1 MSSKLTTRKKI
12 DSRNGCKSMTN
23 NDSVDTKLLEPP
35 LFDLNLNNI
44 TDPVNLNYLSRVRA
58 GSQLP
63 CFNNSA
69 SSVQSMKNR
78 FHLNLT
84 EDQLHGLVDTM
95 VEQSIHSITTKL
107 YDNFQYFTNG
117 IL

>member
-1 MSSKLTTRKKI
+1 LADHTYWRNVYQKFLVVLGLVAARKHQDKFTTL
-12 DSRNGCKSMTN
+12 
-23 NDSVDTKLLEPP
+23 VD
-35 LFDLNLNNI
+35 I
-44 TDPVNLNYLSRVRA
+44 IRA

>member
-1 MSSKLTTRKKI
+1 
-12 DSRNGCKSMTN
+12 
-23 NDSVDTKLLEPP
+23 
-35 LFDLNLNNI
+35 
-44 TDPVNLNYLSRVRA
+44 
-58 GSQLP
+58 
-63 CFNNSA
+63 
-69 SSVQSMKNR
+69 MKNR

-84 EDQLHGLVDTM
+84 EDQLHGLVDNM